1 MSSAK
6 FFTFIPNEISIT
18 ELNERL
24 KRLENLVSELAKLSS
39 EATEDNK
46 QKIQQLGRISE
57 STNEAIRLITKKIEE
72 TSNNFQYTTNFCLY
86 VL

>member
-1 MSSAK
+1 MPK
-6 FFTFIPNEISIT
+6 EISIA

-57 STNEAIRLITKKIEE
+57 STNEAIRLITRKIEKIF
-72 TSNNFQYTTNFCLY
+72 NNFQYTTNFCLY

>member
-1 MSSAK
+1 M
-6 FFTFIPNEISIT
+6 PNEISIT